1 MSACLKHS
9 TVIGCWSKADNTKE
23 NVVIHYTYATN
34 ASGVEII
41 KATRYTTS
49 DGTPIAIPVG
59 ETVSVGACSTAVA
72 SNKIPITARVY
83 QSVVGAITV
92 PANARREALLFNR
105 SNRDILVTWTGTLG
119 GGGTFT
125 VPARG
130 TYSLTLIE
138 DPNEG
143 LFATMVTSLD
153 LYGTGALGA
162 NELLIDF
169 KN

>member
-9 TVIGCWSKADNTKE
+9 TVIGCWNKADNTKE

-41 KATRYTTS
+41 KATRYTNS
-49 DGTPIAIPVG
+49 AGVPITLAVG
-59 ETVSVGACSTAVA
+59 ETVNPGSCQ
-72 SNKIPITARVY
+72 IPIINKLPVTARVY
-83 QSVVGAITV
+83 QSVVGAIPV
-92 PANARREALLFNR
+92 PTNARREALFFNR

-119 GGGTFT
+119 GGGAFT